1 MNQIDYKQKYLKYKN
16 KYLELKAQEQ
26 QIQTGGF
33 MYAPGE
39 YIFFIPE
46 SKKQLVD
53 NELLVKNS
61 TIPSLDKFT
70 TELGT
75 CSRFLRIGSTVNNKT
90 IYTNQSSG
98 DVMKREAKKM
108 EDKTITAY
116 NVVRDESKKAWEAS
130 KPYVDKAWNATKQGA
145 QVVGSIAK
153 QGYDAAKDALTKKPE
168 VKLEVKPEMSDTLGS
183 ITDLQTTDEEKPKEI
198 TLNNK
203 VGGADDCDKLP
214 IPLPTNLKGFGFDN
228 EINETS
234 LVDYIKLINEKQGSE
249 KIGRAIVVQKKTNS
263 FGFGGETR
271 LKYDFAVSYNGDK
284 VVVARK

>member
-1 MNQIDYKQKYLKYKN
+1 
-16 KYLELKAQEQ
+16 LELKAQEQ

-33 MYAPGE
+33 MYASGE
-39 YIFFIPE
+39 YVFFIPE

-61 TIPSLDKFT
+61 IIPSLDKFT

-90 IYTNQSSG
+90 IYTNQSSM

-108 EDKTITAY
+108 EDKTVAAY
-116 NVVRDESKKAWEAS
+116 DVAKDKTVKAWEAS
-130 KPYVDKAWNATKQGA
+130 KPYVDKAWDTTKQGA
-145 QVVGSIAK
+145 QAVGSFTK
-153 QGYDAAKDALTKKPE
+153 QGYDATKDALTKKPE
-168 VKLEVKPEMSDTLGS
+168 VKSEVKQGMSDTLDS
-183 ITDLQTTDEEKPKEI
+183 IDDLQTTDEEKPKDK
-198 TLNNK
+198 K

-228 EINETS
+228 EVNETS
-234 LVDYIKLINEKQGSE
+234 IVDYIKVINEKQGSE
-249 KIGRAIVVQKKTNS
+249 KIGRAIVVQKKTNT

-271 LKYDFAVSYNGDK
+271 LKYDFDVSYDGDN
-284 VVVARK
+284 VVVAGK